1 GDDHRE
7 DPTRRHWRQRERTSN
22 RGGPVASAADGV
34 SRISHRRAVH
44 DDARSGSGASRADG
58 RRAMFV
64 KICGITRLED
74 ADAAVAAGAD
84 ALGFVFWPKSPRFVD
99 PEFAREISAGVPE
112 AVRLIGVF
120 VDQPAG
126 QVNEIAERVG
136 LTDVQ
141 LHGDESLEYVRQMA
155 RRVVKAVPMAPD
167 ATPVLQ
173 RWPDDVTVL
182 LDVHDPVR
190 KGGTG
195 KIIDWVAASRMA
207 KERQV
212 ILAGGLTPENVG

>member
-1 GDDHRE
+1 
-7 DPTRRHWRQRERTSN
+7 
-22 RGGPVASAADGV
+22 
-34 SRISHRRAVH
+34 
-44 DDARSGSGASRADG
+44 
-58 RRAMFV
+58 MFV

-212 ILAGGLTPENVG
+212 ILAGGLTPENVGDAISRVRPWGIDVSSGVETSPGIKDPMRLKALFEAVHGSHDTTRS